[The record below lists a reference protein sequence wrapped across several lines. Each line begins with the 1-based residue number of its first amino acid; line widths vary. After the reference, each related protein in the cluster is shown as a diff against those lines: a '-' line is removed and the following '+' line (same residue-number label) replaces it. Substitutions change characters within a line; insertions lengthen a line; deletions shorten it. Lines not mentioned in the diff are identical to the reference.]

1 LTTVNLSTSMSEELA
16 PPLASAIWY
25 ALVAP
30 ARLKSD
36 DVTEQR
42 EQREQR
48 YGTPFATRA
57 QAAAR
62 QIGKL
67 SRLSASAFGSF
78 GRAALVRCL
87 DPGYDPGVANGA
99 HEHRKETTIDIKDL
113 SVRYGRR
120 IALENLTGAFGAG
133 SMTAIVGPN
142 GAGKST
148 LLKALAGIVRTRRG
162 AITNVGG
169 GRVAYLPQQ
178 SALERD
184 FPITV
189 RGFVALGGW
198 RHFGAFRSPPPDI
211 AARVVQATAAVG
223 LDGLASRAI
232 ADLSVGQ
239 FQRALFARMLMQDAD
254 VLLLD
259 EPFAAIDER
268 TSEDL
273 LHLLRHWH
281 DEGRTIAA
289 VLHDLAEV
297 RAHFPRTLLLARR
310 GIVWGEIETVLTA
323 ENLALAR
330 AMLEGESGIVR
341 DEAA

>member
-1 LTTVNLSTSMSEELA
+1 MIE
-16 PPLASAIWY
+16 
-25 ALVAP
+25 
-30 ARLKSD
+30 RG
-36 DVTEQR
+36 EQH
-42 EQREQR
+42 EQR
-48 YGTPFATRA
+48 YGTPIATRA

-67 SRLSASAFGSF
+67 SRSSASAFGSF
-78 GRAALVRCL
+78 GRAALIRCL
-87 DPGYDPGVANGA
+87 DPGYYPDAPKGA
-99 HEHRKETTIDIKDL
+99 HEQRKETTMEIKDL

-120 IALENLTGAFGAG
+120 IALENLTGAFAAG

-148 LLKALAGIVRTRRG
+148 LLKALAGAVRTRRG
-162 AITNVGG
+162 AIKNVGG
-169 GRVAYLPQQ
+169 RRVAYLPQR
-178 SALERD
+178 SALQRD

-189 RGFVALGGW
+189 REFVALGGW
-198 RHFGAFRSPPPDI
+198 RHFGAFHKPPTDI
-211 AARVVQATAAVG
+211 PARAVQAIAAVG

-239 FQRALFARMLMQDAD
+239 LQRALFARMLMQDAD

-289 VLHDLAEV
+289 VLHDLGEV

-310 GIVWGEIETVLTA
+310 GIAWGETETVLTA
-323 ENLALAR
+323 QNLAVAR
-330 AMLEGESGIVR
+330 AMVEGEGGAVR

>member
-1 LTTVNLSTSMSEELA
+1 M
-16 PPLASAIWY
+16 
-25 ALVAP
+25 
-30 ARLKSD
+30 
-36 DVTEQR
+36 TEQR
-42 EQREQR
+42 ERRGSR
-48 YGTPFATRA
+48 YGTPIATRA

-67 SRLSASAFGSF
+67 SRSSASAFGSF
-78 GRAALVRCL
+78 GRAALIRCL
-87 DPGYDPGVANGA
+87 DPGYYPDAPKGA
-99 HEHRKETTIDIKDL
+99 HEQRKKTTIEIKDL

-120 IALENLTGAFGAG
+120 IALENLTGAFAAG

-148 LLKALAGIVRTRRG
+148 LLKALAGVVRTQRD
-162 AITNVGG
+162 AIMNLSDR
-169 GRVAYLPQQ
+169 RVAYLPQQ
-178 SALERD
+178 SALERA
-184 FPITV
+184 FPVSV
-189 RGFVALGGW
+189 RAFVALGAW
-198 RHFGAFRSPPPDI
+198 RHFGAFRNPPADI
-211 AARVVQATAAVG
+211 AARVFEAVAAVG
-223 LDGLASRAI
+223 LDGLAPRAI

-281 DEGRTIAA
+281 EEGRTIAA

-310 GIVWGEIETVLTA
+310 GIAWGETETVLTA

-330 AMLEGESGIVR
+330 AIVEGEGDVLN
-341 DEAA
+341 EAA